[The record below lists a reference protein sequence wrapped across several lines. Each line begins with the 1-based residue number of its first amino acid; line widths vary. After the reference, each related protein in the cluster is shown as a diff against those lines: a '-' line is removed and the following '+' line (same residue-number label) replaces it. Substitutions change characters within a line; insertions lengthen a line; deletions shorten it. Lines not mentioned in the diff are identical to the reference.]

1 MTNSDPLYVDSA
13 HTGDIETSSK
23 IFFSCISINIINRAS
38 IWSCKL
44 VLTRHRKM
52 SESLNFQGLSNEPVI
67 M

>member
-13 HTGDIETSSK
+13 HTGD
-23 IFFSCISINIINRAS
+23 ISINIINRAS